1 VFVASYVFGVHAQTA
16 DKFEARDFA
25 CRCEKHTTRAVVP
38 IAVRRAAPLWTSLSQ
53 PPLSFCT
60 ILFILK
66 IPRVTRRVLMTAI
79 NADSI
84 DAAPRR

>member
-16 DKFEARDFA
+16 DKYEARDFA
-25 CRCEKHTTRAVVP
+25 CRCEKHTTRTVVR
-38 IAVRRAAPLWTSLSQ
+38 IAVRRAGPLRTTLSQ

-66 IPRVTRRVLMTAI
+66 MPRVMRHV
-79 NADSI
+79 
-84 DAAPRR
+84 